1 MLSSDLLVIGGGA
14 VGLCTAWCA
23 ARRGLRVTLLERD
36 SLGAHSSWAAGG
48 ILPYVSPAHARTP
61 YERAMAEA
69 ARLHPLHA
77 EQLRAETGVDIG
89 YTRAGEALI
98 VRDPTEPGALEL
110 HEAALARHRTEGAT
124 VTEID
129 PRAYGVEASGA
140 RGHLIAETALL
151 RPPWYL
157 RALTEACRAR
167 GVTLRTG
174 APVVALEHE
183 GTAVIGARTA
193 GGDRV
198 LARTTVLAAGAW
210 TAALCPTP
218 LPVRPVRGQMVLL
231 KRSSATFSALLSVGR
246 GYLVPRPDGRV
257 LVGSTMEDVGFAA
270 HPTAEGVE
278 GLLRFAR
285 SLVPALAQAEVERA
299 WAGLRPA
306 TPSGEPIVGPVEGH
320 EGLWVATG
328 HTRQGVHLAAHTGEW
343 VAEQLAR

>member
-36 SLGAHSSWAAGG
+36 TLGAHSSWAAGG

-77 EQLRAETGVDIG
+77 ELLREETGLDVG
-89 YTRAGEALI
+89 YTQAGEALI
-98 VRDPTEPGALEL
+98 VRDPTEPGALDL
-110 HEAALARHRTEGAT
+110 HEAAVARHHHEGAT
-124 VTEID
+124 VTDLD
-129 PRAYGVEASGA
+129 PRAYGVEAPGA

-157 RALTEACRAR
+157 RALAEACRRR
-167 GVTLRTG
+167 GVQLVTG
-174 APVVALEHE
+174 APVVTLERE
-183 GTAVIGARTA
+183 GARVVGAQTA
-193 GGDRV
+193 AG
-198 LARTTVLAAGAW
+198 ARHVAPTTVLAAGAW
-210 TAALCPTP
+210 SAALCPTP

-231 KRSSATFSALLSVGR
+231 KRPSATFTALLSVGR
-246 GYLVPRPDGRV
+246 GYLVPRADGRV
-257 LVGSTMEDVGFAA
+257 LVGSTMEDVGFVA

-278 GLLRFAR
+278 GLLRFAKA
-285 SLVPALAQAEVERA
+285 LVPALAQAEVERA

-306 TPSGEPIVGPVEGH
+306 TPDGEPIVGPVEGH
-320 EGLWVATG
+320 PGLWVATG

-343 VAEQLAR
+343 VAERVAS